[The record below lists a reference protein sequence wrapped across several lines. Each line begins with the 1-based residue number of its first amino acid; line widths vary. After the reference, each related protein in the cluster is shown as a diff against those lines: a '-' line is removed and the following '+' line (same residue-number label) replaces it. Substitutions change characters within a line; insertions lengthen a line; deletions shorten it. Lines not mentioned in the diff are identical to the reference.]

1 MRIDSNNVNGN
12 YGYHIT
18 RANQPHKKDENQK
31 VQEKKDGIG
40 ASQADP
46 NEILNALTAFG
57 NQNKLHIQ
65 QTAKSL
71 NIDNYNTPEQKARIQ
86 NNMPSIETLIDEAN
100 ELGLS
105 SEATDAVFE
114 GVFA

>member
-12 YGYHIT
+12 YGYQVS
-18 RANQPHKKDENQK
+18 RANQPHKKGESQK
-31 VQEKKDGIG
+31 AQEKRDGIN
-40 ASQADP
+40 ALQADP

-57 NQNKLHIQ
+57 NQNKLYIQ
-65 QTAKSL
+65 QTARNL

-86 NNMPSIETLIDEAN
+86 KNMPSIETLIDEAN

-105 SEATDAVFE
+105 SEATDALFE